1 MKKLRALLLV
11 CLLLPALGASA
22 AGFTLTDTK
31 GKVHRL
37 SDYKGKW
44 VLVNLWAT
52 WCPPCLEEIPD
63 LVSLYNAHKDKNLVV
78 IGLSLD
84 AAAAKKS
91 VLSYIKEAAISYPI
105 VLGDY
110 NMAMQIG
117 EFAGLPTTFIYDP
130 TGKLVVRE
138 SGIITRS
145 DVEKYI
151 DSKERAR

>member
-1 MKKLRALLLV
+1 MKKMHALLLA
-11 CLLLPALGASA
+11 CMLLPALSA
-22 AGFTLTDTK
+22 AAAEFKLTDTK

-52 WCPPCLEEIPD
+52 WCPPCLKEIPD
-63 LVSLYNAHKDKNLVV
+63 LVSLYNARKDKNLMV

-91 VLSYIKEAAISYPI
+91 VLSFIKKNEISYPI

-110 NMAMQIG
+110 NMAASIG
-117 EFAGLPTTFIYDP
+117 EFEGLPTTFIFDP
-130 TGKLVVRE
+130 AGKLVARE
-138 SGIITRS
+138 SGVITRS

-151 DSKERAR
+151 SSKGRAR